1 MGELD
6 GKVALITGAAQG
18 IGLAAAIQLSE
29 AGAQLVISDID
40 AAAAQAAADGLP
52 GAATIHAG
60 DLTRAGAPDAAVQ
73 TAIEAFGQLDI
84 IVNNAGYSIDG
95 PIHRVSDEHFQ
106 AMLDIHTVVPFRIL
120 RAAAPYLREP
130 AKAEQAN
137 GEEVFRKVVNVS
149 SLSGVMGNA
158 GQVSYAAAKA
168 GMIGLTKAL
177 AKEWG
182 PLKIN
187 VNAVAFG
194 AVETRLTAVAGTVDD
209 AQIGDRTVRFGV
221 PEKARTMMAAATLLG
236 RAAQPEEA
244 AAGIYFLCSPQSN
257 FVHGQVL
264 AVSGGLQMGMTQ

>member
-6 GKVALITGAAQG
+6 GKVALVTGAAQG
-18 IGLAAAIQLSE
+18 IGLAAAMRLSA
-29 AGAQLVISDID
+29 AGAHVVISDID
-40 AAAAQAAADGLP
+40 ADAAQAAADSLP
-52 GAATIHAG
+52 GSATIHAG
-60 DLTRAGAPDAAVQ
+60 DLTKPGAPDAAVQ
-73 TAIEAFGQLDI
+73 TAIEAFEKLDI
-84 IVNNAGYSIDG
+84 IVNNAGYSLDA
-95 PIHRVSDEHFQ
+95 PVHKVTDEAFQ

-130 AKAEQAN
+130 AKAEQAA

-158 GQVSYAAAKA
+158 GQAAYASGKA
-168 GMIGLTKAL
+168 GMIGLTKAV

-194 AVETRLTAVAGTVDD
+194 AVETRLTAVAGTVEDT
-209 AQIGDRTVRFGV
+209 QIGENTVKFGV

-236 RAAQPEEA
+236 RAAQPDEA
-244 AAGIYFLCSPQSN
+244 AAGIYFLCSPLSN

-264 AVSGGLQMGMTQ
+264 PVSGGLQMGMTQ